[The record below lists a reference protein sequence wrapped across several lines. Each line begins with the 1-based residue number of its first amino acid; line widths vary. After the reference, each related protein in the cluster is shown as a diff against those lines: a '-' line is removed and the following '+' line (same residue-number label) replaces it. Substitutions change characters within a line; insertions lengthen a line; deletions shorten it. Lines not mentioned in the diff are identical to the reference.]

1 MKRFIVE
8 NGVKSSD
15 LESLPSKVQRSSVTK
30 CHILTEDKDFRIKT
44 FFISTFLQ
52 SQCPLVYSCKGVIC
66 KNIFC
71 RRNEKQK
78 WESSADNFENDLLR
92 GGCMTDNMRID
103 PQMLKI
109 VWNTG
114 FNFNLELSE
123 IIFDSSRHQRAP
135 GSDSWRN
142 FTNIGQKY
150 YMESK

>member
-15 LESLPSKVQRSSVTK
+15 LESLPSKVQRSSVTN

-71 RRNEKQK
+71 RRNEKTEMRIISRQF
-78 WESSADNFENDLLR
+78 WEWSSARWLHDRQHENRSTNAQNSLKHRLQFQP
-92 GGCMTDNMRID
+92 RIVRNYIW
-103 PQMLKI
+103 LKQTSACPGL
-109 VWNTG
+109 WQLKK
-114 FNFNLELSE
+114 FYQHWAE
-123 IIFDSSRHQRAP
+123 ILHGI
-135 GSDSWRN
+135 
-142 FTNIGQKY
+142 
-150 YMESK
+150 